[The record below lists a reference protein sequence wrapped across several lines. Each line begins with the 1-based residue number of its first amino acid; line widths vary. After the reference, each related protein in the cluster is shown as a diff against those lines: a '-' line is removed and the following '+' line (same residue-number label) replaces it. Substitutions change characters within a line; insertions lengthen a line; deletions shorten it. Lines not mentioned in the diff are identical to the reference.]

1 MRKTRGWA
9 VVLGRCMAV
18 MGMLATGPVAAESF
32 KSPDILV
39 LGDSQISFGSGPVF
53 VDFLSDLETRCAP
66 TGRDKR
72 RLRNLDPQ
80 NTGVIGVRSSSIHSW
95 MARSGAAKGSICDI
109 DQKWKVNAGTYGVV
123 NKTDNP
129 FKQMGQGRNY
139 QFCTAG
145 KSPFEAM
152 FREGYYDPD
161 LLILSFLGNAA
172 RRWADNPDLAVKDAQ
187 RLSAHLPKD
196 LPCVFMT
203 TAPAHTNK
211 VANLRERAQTNIK
224 NAFAKTGNRCVF
236 VEGITPDTVAAN
248 QSTPRFFRR
257 NDAGKVKD
265 PYHPNERGAR
275 HFFELRGPAI
285 CNAVFSALGGTGS
298 GS

>member
-1 MRKTRGWA
+1 MRKSLRRA
-9 VVLGRCMAV
+9 VTFGRSMAAAA
-18 MGMLATGPVAAESF
+18 MLMTSPVAAQDF

-53 VDFLSDLETRCAP
+53 VDFLSNLAARCAP

-72 RLRNLDPQ
+72 RLKKLDLQ
-80 NTGVIGVRSSSIHSW
+80 NVGVIGVRSSSIHSW
-95 MARSGAAKGSICDI
+95 AARSGAAKGSICDV
-109 DQKWKVNAGTYGVV
+109 DKKWKVNAGTYGVV
-123 NKTDNP
+123 NTTNNQ

-139 QFCTAG
+139 QFCSAG

-152 FREGYYDPD
+152 FQKGYYDPD

-172 RRWADNPDLAVKDAQ
+172 RRWADNPDLAVKDARQ
-187 RLSAHLPKD
+187 LSAHLPQG

-203 TAPAHTNK
+203 TAPAHTKK
-211 VANLRERAQTNIK
+211 VANLRARAQANIK
-224 NAFAKTGNRCVF
+224 SAFAQTGNRCVF

-257 NDAGKVKD
+257 NEAGRVKD

-275 HFFELRGPAI
+275 HFFDLRAPAI
-285 CNAVFSALGGTGS
+285 CEAVFSALGGGGS